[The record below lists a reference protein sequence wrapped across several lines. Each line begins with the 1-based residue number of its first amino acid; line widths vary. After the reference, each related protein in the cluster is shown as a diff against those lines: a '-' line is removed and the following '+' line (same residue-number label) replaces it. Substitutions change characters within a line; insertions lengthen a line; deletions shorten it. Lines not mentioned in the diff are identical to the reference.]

1 MSQGN
6 GTPKVKANVASGNL
20 LRQIQV
26 IDGVAGIVGTASA
39 LTNIGKVQT
48 VYSPEDAKTKGYT
61 EQDEPF
67 LFQAINEFYQELG
80 GSQELWILGTP
91 AATTMEEAVKST
103 NEAGVKKLLTASNGR
118 VNLVGVCRKPDASYV
133 SPAGFLD
140 KDVEKALLASK
151 TLAQYQQSIN
161 RPVRFLIEGRVKD
174 ASATPV
180 FEPKSANNTF
190 AGVVLGGSKD
200 DGSASVALVLA
211 RACKYPA
218 HVKIGDGQNGALSI
232 TEAYIG
238 ADKVDSIP
246 VEKLDL
252 LTEAGFITFHTRE
265 GAAGYYFSVD
275 KMAGSDDF
283 RTLVHGRLIDKA
295 QRISTATDTPFLE
308 SSIRMAADGK
318 LNEADAVYLEELTRA
333 QLLNNMAG
341 QISGAEVLVPL
352 DQDLINTNTLEKQIQ
367 IQPLGYMTWIVLNMG
382 LTKTI

>member
-26 IDGVAGIVGTASA
+26 IDGVAGIVGTAYKPN
-39 LTNIGKVQT
+39 NIGTVQR
-48 VYSPEDAKTKGYT
+48 VYSPADAKEKGYT

-67 LFQAINEFYQELG
+67 LFQVINEFYQELG
-80 GSQELWILGTP
+80 GSQELWILGTKDT
-91 AATTMEEAVKST
+91 TTMKDAVTTT
-103 NEAGVKKLLTASNGR
+103 NNEGVKRLLGASNGR
-118 VNLVGVCRKPDASYV
+118 VNLVGICRKPDAAYV

-140 KDVEKALLASK
+140 KDVKDALIASSA
-151 TLAQYQQSIN
+151 LGEYQQSIN
-161 RPVRFLIEGRVKD
+161 KPVRMFIEGRIKD
-174 ASATPV
+174 ASAISD
-180 FEPKSANNTF
+180 FEPKTTENSF
-190 AGVVLGGSKD
+190 AGVVLGGSKK

-238 ADKVDSIP
+238 SKKVDEYS
-246 VEKLDL
+246 VEELDNF
-252 LTEAGFITFHTRE
+252 TDAGFITFHTRE

-275 KMAGSDDF
+275 RMAGADDF
-283 RTLVHGRLIDKA
+283 RILVHGRLIDKA
-295 QRISTATDTPFLE
+295 QRISTAADTPFLE
-308 SSIRMAADGK
+308 TSVRLTPDGK
-318 LNEADAVYLEELTRA
+318 LNEVDAMYLEEMTRA

-341 QISGAEVLVPL
+341 QISGAQVLISL
-352 DQDLINTNTLEKQIQ
+352 DQDLINTNTLNKQIQ

>member
-26 IDGVAGIVGTASA
+26 IDGVAGIVGTAST

-91 AATTMEEAVKST
+91 AATTMEAALTST

-118 VNLVGVCRKPDASYV
+118 VNLVGVCRKPDAAYV
-133 SPAGFLD
+133 SEGFLD

-151 TLAQYQQSIN
+151 TLAKYQQSIN
-161 RPVRFLIEGRVKD
+161 RPVRILIEGRVND
-174 ASATPV
+174 ASLESSY
-180 FEPKSANNTF
+180 EPKSADNTF
-190 AGVVLGGSKD
+190 AGVVLGGSRK

-238 ADKVDSIP
+238 DDKVDEIP
-246 VEKLDL
+246 VEKLDKF
-252 LTEAGFITFHTRE
+252 TDAGFITLHTRE
-265 GAAGYYFSVD
+265 GAAGYFFSVD

>member
-26 IDGVAGIVGTASA
+26 IDGVAGIVGTAYTED
-39 LTNIGKVQT
+39 LIGKVQT
-48 VYSPEDAKTKGYT
+48 VYSPADAKAKGYT
-61 EQDEPF
+61 EAAEPF
-67 LFQAINEFYQELG
+67 LFYAINEFYQELG
-80 GSQELWILGTP
+80 GSQELWILGTED
-91 AATTMEEAVKST
+91 TMTMKDALTST
-103 NEAGVKKLLTASNGR
+103 NEEGVKKLLNVSNGR
-118 VNLVGVCRKPDASYV
+118 VNLVGVCRKPDATYV

-140 KDVEKALLASK
+140 KDVQDAVLASK
-151 TLAQYQQSIN
+151 ALGQYQQSIN
-161 RPVRFLIEGRVKD
+161 KPVRFLIEGRIKD
-174 ASATPV
+174 AAVAPS
-180 FEPKSANNTF
+180 FEPKSAENTF
-190 AGVVLGGSKD
+190 AGVVLGGSRN

-238 ADKVDSIP
+238 DDKVEEIL
-246 VEKLDL
+246 VEKLDKF
-252 LTEAGFITFHTRE
+252 TDDGFITLHTRE

-275 KMAGSDDF
+275 KMAGTDDF

-308 SSIRMAADGK
+308 SSVRMTADGK
-318 LNEADAVYLEELTRA
+318 LNDADAAYLEEVTRT
-333 QLLNNMAG
+333 QLLANMSG
-341 QISGAEVLVPL
+341 QISGAQVLVPVE
-352 DQDLINTNTLEKQIQ
+352 QDLINTNTLEKQIQ

-382 LTKTI
+382 LTQTL

>member
-26 IDGVAGIVGTASA
+26 IDGVAGIVGTAFKTA
-39 LTNIGKVQT
+39 NIGKVER

-80 GSQELWILGTP
+80 GSQELWILGTD
-91 AATTMEEAVKST
+91 AKTTMKAAVTST
-103 NEAGVKKLLTASNGR
+103 NEEGVKKLLNYSGGR
-118 VNLVGVCRKPDASYV
+118 VNLVGVCRKPDVTYV

-140 KDVEKALLASK
+140 QDVEDAVIASK
-151 TLAQYQQSIN
+151 TLAEYQQSIN
-161 RPVRFLIEGRVKD
+161 KPVRILIEGRVID
-174 ASATPV
+174 ASVVPS
-180 FEPKSANNTF
+180 FEPSSAENTF
-190 AGVVLGGSKD
+190 AGVVLGGSRK
-200 DGSASVALVLA
+200 DGSASVALVLG

-238 ADKVDSIP
+238 PDKVDEIF
-246 VEKLDL
+246 VEKLDKF
-252 LTEAGFITFHTRE
+252 TDAGFITFHTRE

-275 KMAGSDDF
+275 KMAGADDF

-308 SSIRMAADGK
+308 SSVRMAADGK
-318 LNEADAVYLEELTRA
+318 LNEADAIYLEEVTRT
-333 QLLNNMAG
+333 QLLTNMAG
-341 QISGAEVLVPL
+341 QISGAQVLVPT
-352 DQDLINTNTLEKQIQ
+352 DQDLINTSTLEKRIQ